1 MKNRFIKLLAL
12 ALCLSL
18 AVSFC
23 SCKKDDKSEETTE
36 KKIITEKYS
45 EEIISTNPEGVEYEY
60 FFESVEAL
68 TTAMKK
74 DTNKYNGA
82 TVKVTG
88 TLYKRDNQFYLVDYT
103 ATSANVPN
111 TGSSLQDRYEFHKK
125 LNTSDGKIEIYISNE
140 AQHAVAETG
149 DYVKLY
155 GTIRM
160 PKEGVFLGSCEYN
173 LIATLDER
181 IEMVTQ

>member
-1 MKNRFIKLLAL
+1 MKNHFIKLLSL

-18 AVSFC
+18 TVSFS

-36 KKIITEKYS
+36 KKVITEKYS
-45 EEIISTNPEGVEYEY
+45 EQIISADPEGLEYEY
-60 FFESVEAL
+60 FFESIKAL

-74 DTNKYNGA
+74 APDTYNNA
-82 TVKVTG
+82 KVKVIG

-103 ATSANVPN
+103 ATSENVLHN
-111 TGSSLQDRYEFHKK
+111 TGSSMDRYEFNKK
-125 LNTSDGKIEIYISNE
+125 LYTSDGKIEIYISNE

-160 PKEGVFLGSCEYN
+160 PNEGAFLSSCQYD

-181 IEMVTQ
+181 IEIVTQ